1 MPLRLRAFLYAV
13 LALLVGVSA
22 YLLGVGS
29 FLGQWPESIVLTASA
44 FDADPPGP
52 LRLVTTTNLL
62 IALIAVGVVAL
73 WVHGILRA
81 VSILAAS
88 GVALVASQVLKERW
102 LERPELLEFDVIN
115 TFPSGHMTV
124 YTVLVGALLWA
135 LPQGARWLV
144 MVLSAVLLGVVS
156 WQLLEYGWHRPSD
169 LLGAQALAVCT
180 FAIAA
185 WIGPRRSKRSSRR
198 VSVFG
203 NSAFRIMSA
212 LMTLTGVVLVVGAL
226 VLVAMATSTR
236 NDALMLNAGE
246 IALMGTGVL
255 AVRTLARLSP

>member
-1 MPLRLRAFLYAV
+1 
-13 LALLVGVSA
+13 
-22 YLLGVGS
+22 
-29 FLGQWPESIVLTASA
+29 
-44 FDADPPGP
+44 
-52 LRLVTTTNLL
+52 
-62 IALIAVGVVAL
+62 
-73 WVHGILRA
+73 
-81 VSILAAS
+81 
-88 GVALVASQVLKERW
+88 
-102 LERPELLEFDVIN
+102 
-115 TFPSGHMTV
+115 
-124 YTVLVGALLWA
+124 
-135 LPQGARWLV
+135 
-144 MVLSAVLLGVVS
+144 
-156 WQLLEYGWHRPSD
+156 
-169 LLGAQALAVCT
+169 VCT